1 MEALEKLFGGAA
13 IVKILRLFLMNPDE
27 IIEKKDVEK
36 RAKINSTDATKEL
49 KMLEEI
55 GLVKHRSFFKDKKYK
70 SGKIKKVREKGYLVD
85 NTHKL
90 FLPLQSLLIKN
101 SPMSSNSMI
110 KKLNRHG
117 KVNLVVISGI
127 FIQDPD
133 SRVDLL
139 VVGDSI
145 KEKSMKNTIS
155 VIESEIGKQIRYTIF
170 ETNDFKYRL
179 GVYDRLIRDILD
191 YPHQVILDKIG
202 L

>member
-1 MEALEKLFGGAA
+1 METLEKLFGGAA

-27 IIEKKDVEK
+27 ILEKKDIEK
-36 RAKINSTDATKEL
+36 RAKVKTSETTREL

-55 GLVKHRSFFKDKKYK
+55 GIIKQKSFFKDKKYK
-70 SGKIKKVREKGYLVD
+70 SGKIKKVREKGFIVD
-85 NTHKL
+85 SHHRL
-90 FLPLQSLLIKN
+90 FLPLQSLMIKN
-101 SPMSSNSMI
+101 TPMSSGAMVDKLSKNGKI
-110 KKLNRHG
+110 K
-117 KVNLVVISGI
+117 LVVISGI

-139 VVGDSI
+139 VVGDSL

-155 VIESEIGKQIRYTIF
+155 LIESEIGKQIRYAIF
-170 ETNDFKYRL
+170 ETADFQYRL

-191 YPHQVILDKIG
+191 YPHQIIMDKIG

>member
-1 MEALEKLFGGAA
+1 MEALEKLFGGSA
-13 IVKILRLFLMNPDE
+13 IVKILRLFLMNQDE
-27 IIEKKDVEK
+27 IIEKKDVQK
-36 RAKINSTDATKEL
+36 RAKVTVNEVNREL

-55 GLVKHRSFFKDKKYK
+55 GLIKQRSFFKDKKYK
-70 SGKIKKVREKGYLVD
+70 SGKIKKVREKGYIVD
-85 NTHKL
+85 TTNKL
-90 FLPLQSLLIKN
+90 FIPLQSLLIKN
-101 SPMSSNSMI
+101 TPISSNTMI
-110 KKLNRHG
+110 KKLSKHG

-133 SRVDLL
+133 SRVDMLI
-139 VVGDSI
+139 VGDSI

-155 VIESEIGKQIRYTIF
+155 VLESELGKQIRYALF
-170 ETNDFKYRL
+170 ETEDFKYRL

>member
-1 MEALEKLFGGAA
+1 MEALEKLFGGSA
-13 IVKILRLFLMNPDE
+13 IVKILRLFLMNQDE
-27 IIEKKDVEK
+27 IIEKIDVQK
-36 RAKINSTDATKEL
+36 RAKVTSADTTREL

-55 GLVKHRSFFKDKKYK
+55 GLVKQRSFFKDKKYK
-70 SGKIKKVREKGYLVD
+70 SGKIKKVREKGYIVD
-85 NTHKL
+85 TSHKL
-90 FLPLQSLLIKN
+90 FIPLQSLLIKN
-101 SPMSSNSMI
+101 SPISSNTMI
-110 KKLNRHG
+110 KKISRHG

-133 SRVDLL
+133 SRVDMLI
-139 VVGDSI
+139 VGDSI

-155 VIESEIGKQIRYTIF
+155 VLESELGKQIRYALF
-170 ETNDFKYRL
+170 ETEDFKYRL

>member
-1 MEALEKLFGGAA
+1 MEALEKLFGGAS

-27 IIEKKDVEK
+27 IIEKKDVQK
-36 RAKINSTDATKEL
+36 RAKVVAVSTAAEL

-55 GLVKHRSFFKDKKYK
+55 GLIKQRSFFKDKKYK
-70 SGKIKKVREKGYLVD
+70 SGKIKKVREKGFIVD
-85 NTHKL
+85 KNHKL
-90 FLPLQSLLIKN
+90 FLPLQSLMIKN
-101 SPMSSNSMI
+101 TPMSSGAMI
-110 KKLNRHG
+110 KKLSKHG

-145 KEKSMKNTIS
+145 KERSMRNTIS
-155 VIESEIGKQIRYTIF
+155 IIESEIGKSIRYAIF
-170 ETNDFKYRL
+170 ETEDFKYRL